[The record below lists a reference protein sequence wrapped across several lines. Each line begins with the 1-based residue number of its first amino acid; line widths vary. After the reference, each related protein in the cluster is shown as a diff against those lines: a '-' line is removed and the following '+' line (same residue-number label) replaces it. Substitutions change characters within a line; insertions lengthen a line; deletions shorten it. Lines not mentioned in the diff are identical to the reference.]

1 MKNYSQWASFVV
13 IFQLYE
19 REKLEVERLRK
30 ENEKLQQEV
39 QDKTYDLEKV
49 KNKNESRSNDSRVS
63 CC

>member
-39 QDKTYDLEKV
+39 QDKAYDLEKV

-63 CC
+63 YC